1 MIKMKMNNTS
11 VNIKIVGICLIKNE
25 DLFVERVL
33 KNIINFCDEI
43 IVLDNMSTDNTF
55 EIVKRLTREY
65 NKIKL
70 FELEDPLKSHKFI
83 EKYAITNT
91 WVFGVDGDEIYDP
104 AGLDRLRLEILLGKY
119 QTKWQIMG
127 NSLHCKEINL
137 ESKTA
142 KGYLAPPS
150 RPMTKLYNFS
160 ILKSW
165 NEDCSQRLHGK
176 NLIFKEGF
184 DKSLKYNIYEKYN
197 WDDSY
202 FRCLHLCF
210 INRSSFDPR
219 NRNII
224 RLNPQQSSRK
234 LSLVKNFICNLLNGR
249 ISFNINYKKLRY
261 YGQGELVV
269 KDIQPFFSKIN
280 EEVL

>member
-1 MIKMKMNNTS
+1 VIKMKMNNTS

-137 ESKTA
+137 YTNKQNDLVI
-142 KGYLAPPS
+142 KIHLDVNY
-150 RPMTKLYNFS
+150 RDF
-160 ILKSW
+160 
-165 NEDCSQRLHGK
+165 DRK
-176 NLIFKEGF
+176 NLLRYRDLRLIF
-184 DKSLKYNIYEKYN
+184 
-197 WDDSY
+197 
-202 FRCLHLCF
+202 
-210 INRSSFDPR
+210 
-219 NRNII
+219 NII
-224 RLNPQQSSRK
+224 YRFYND
-234 LSLVKNFICNLLNGR
+234 
-249 ISFNINYKKLRY
+249 Y
-261 YGQGELVV
+261 Y
-269 KDIQPFFSKIN
+269 IIWA
-280 EEVL
+280 